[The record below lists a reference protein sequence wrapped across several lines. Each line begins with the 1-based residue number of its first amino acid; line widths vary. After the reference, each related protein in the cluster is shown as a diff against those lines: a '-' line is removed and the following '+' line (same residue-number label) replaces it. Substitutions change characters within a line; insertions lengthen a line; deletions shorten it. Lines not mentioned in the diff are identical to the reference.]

1 MSIIKKVSIFGST
14 GQIGSKSLSIIKK
27 YFPSLKINLL
37 VANKNYKKLIEQAN
51 YFNPKFV
58 CINDS
63 SKISLLKKNIK
74 NKNIEIIESDNLSV
88 FIKSL
93 KSDMSILAISG
104 YQSLNFLPSIFIS
117 TKILGIVNK
126 ECVVSAGHL
135 FNNLNLNNKTTIYP
149 LDSEHYSLNN
159 LMNNQYN
166 KIKKVYLTASGGPF
180 YNKNFNEI
188 KKISFQK
195 AKKHPKWKMGYK
207 NSIDSATLANKCL
220 EIIEAHYL
228 FKLSYD
234 KLKIIIHPESL
245 IHSIIEFE
253 NYTSTLNYFYHDM
266 FIPLYNF
273 FSYSTRIDKFPLYK
287 QKFDFRHVNSL
298 NFFKPDMKI
307 YPILKIFSQIDKSK
321 PINLIKFNCANEF
334 AVNLFAQ
341 KKINF
346 GNIHKII
353 LDSLAL
359 DLETNTNDI
368 NNIIEFQR
376 LYYEKLQFN
385 FEK

>member
-1 MSIIKKVSIFGST
+1 M
-14 GQIGSKSLSIIKK
+14 
-27 YFPSLKINLL
+27 
-37 VANKNYKKLIEQAN
+37 
-51 YFNPKFV
+51 FNPKFV
-58 CINDS
+58 CINDK
-63 SKISLLKKNIK
+63 SKISHLKKNIK
-74 NKNIEIIESDNLSV
+74 NKNIEIIEPEYFSK
-88 FIKSL
+88 FIKLS

-104 YQSLNFLPSIFIS
+104 YQSLNFLASIFVS

-135 FNNLNLNNKTTIYP
+135 FNNLNLNNKTIIYP

-159 LMNNQYN
+159 LMTNQYS
-166 KIKKVYLTASGGPF
+166 KIKKIYLTASGGPF

-188 KKISFQK
+188 KNISFQK
-195 AKKHPKWKMGYK
+195 ARNHPKWKMGYK

-228 FKLSYD
+228 FKLPFD
-234 KLKIIIHPESL
+234 KLDIIIHPESL
-245 IHSIIEFE
+245 IHSIIEFK
-253 NYTSTLNYFYHDM
+253 NYTSSLNYFYHDM

-273 FSYSTRIDKFPLYK
+273 FAYSSEIEKFPFFNNKYK
-287 QKFDFRHVNSL
+287 FSYVNSL
-298 NFFKPDMKI
+298 NFFKPDMKK

-353 LDSLAL
+353 LDSLSL

-368 NNIIEFQR
+368 NNIIEFQKM
-376 LYYEKLQFN
+376 YYEKLQFK
-385 FEK
+385 FQK